1 MKTNWGLW
9 SVRAH
14 KYFNT
19 VKYFVSRERICTEK
33 IKIFPDHEREE
44 IFDVFDDEESARQK
58 AMELNKDGVT
68 TQRRKLCRLLLPV
81 LQETANLED
90 LTNLI
95 YEQATECV
103 IATFR
108 NGARK
113 RANIACD
120 SGTAAIVDIIRQIT

>member
-33 IKIFPDHEREE
+33 IKILPDHEREE
-44 IFDVFDDEESARQK
+44 IFDVFDDEESARRQ
-58 AMELNKDGVT
+58 ALELNKDVVT
-68 TQRRKLCRLLLPV
+68 IQRRKLCRLLLPV

-108 NGARK
+108 NGTRK

>member
-1 MKTNWGLW
+1 MKTDWGLW

-14 KYFNT
+14 KYFDT
-19 VKYFVSRERICTEK
+19 VKYLVFRKRDCTEK
-33 IKIFPDHEREE
+33 ILPDHEREE

-68 TQRRKLCRLLLPV
+68 IQRRKLCRLLLPV
-81 LQETANLED
+81 LQETANLTD
-90 LTNLI
+90 LTNLR
-95 YEQATECV
+95 YDQATECV
-103 IATFR
+103 IATFQ